1 MPDGCMWPQGNQA
14 GPTSVVRRGQPPG
27 CSPPRYRG
35 WMSSDTADRSL
46 RHWSEDGRRTM
57 DAFYVL
63 ATQDYRELA
72 GARDWAA
79 ELRSRSDDG
88 VLQLLDVACGSGK
101 FPAALLAAGLP
112 DALADVRIEVD
123 LLDPSAFSL
132 TEARQVLRAPFVAR
146 DDLEVGLEHLDAADR
161 ADDVAWATHALYAV
175 PPDLLGDGLARM
187 DAALRPGGWGVIA
200 HATSRSHYLAVYD
213 AYRAS
218 HAPQATPYTTAEE
231 VADRLRDIGIA
242 PEVQVLHY
250 RTGTDDPTVAEGFL
264 QRCLFDDGISLQTMV
279 APGPTSD
286 ALARYLAD
294 CRDGDRWHFD
304 HEVHLLSWTS
314 H

>member
-1 MPDGCMWPQGNQA
+1 M
-14 GPTSVVRRGQPPG
+14 TSDPG
-27 CSPPRYRG
+27 
-35 WMSSDTADRSL
+35 DTADRSL

-63 ATQDYRELA
+63 ATQDYRELV
-72 GARDWAA
+72 GARHWAS
-79 ELRSRSDDG
+79 ELRARSRG
-88 VLQLLDVACGSGK
+88 GRLRLLDVACGSGK
-101 FPAALLAAGLP
+101 FPGALLAAGLP
-112 DALADVRIEVD
+112 EALPDVRIEVD

-132 TEARQVLRAPFVAR
+132 SEARRVLRPPFVACV
-146 DDLEVGLEHLDAADR
+146 DLQVGLEHLEVADR

-175 PPDLLGDGLARM
+175 PPELLGAGLARM

-218 HAPQATPYTTAEE
+218 HAPDATPYTTAEE
-231 VADRLRDIGIA
+231 VAERLRDVGVD

-250 RTGTDDPTVAEGFL
+250 RTGTDDPAVAEGFL
-264 QRCLFDDGISLQTMV
+264 QRCLFDDAITLDTML

-286 ALARYLAD
+286 ALAGYLAT
-294 CRDGDRWHFD
+294 CRDGDHWHFD

-314 H
+314 S